1 MKNPGIEGDYEAI
14 VDYLDTHPII
24 NGVAFSGIHGAQEE
38 GWYNVGLFSVN
49 QDHFPDCYIC
59 KGEVESGKCMRT
71 RFDRTTVEWEVDL
84 SGIEVTKIEN
94 PESTHLIR
102 F

>member
-1 MKNPGIEGDYEAI
+1 MKHDGIEGDYEAI
-14 VDYLDTHPII
+14 VDYLDTNPVI
-24 NGVAFSGIHGAQEE
+24 NGVGFSTLHGAQED

-49 QDHFPDCYIC
+49 QDHFPDCYVC
-59 KGEVESGKCMRT
+59 QGENSGKAMNT
-71 RFDRTTVEWEVDL
+71 KFGEDIVEWEIDL
-84 SGIEVTKIEN
+84 AGYVVTQIEN